1 MKKLK
6 IYAIALLVLV
16 LFPVA
21 SVAEE
26 ITLYAAGSLRSALG
40 DVARAFEQSTGNV
53 IKAEFAPS
61 GLLRQRIEQG
71 EKVHV
76 FASANMAHPKT
87 LVDKGQKGPVALFT
101 RNNLCALAQPGINV
115 STSNMLDVL
124 LDPGIRVGTSTPKA
138 DPSGDYAWELFVRA
152 DKVKAGSFQKLS
164 GKALQLTGGPDSP
177 KAPEGRN
184 QYAWVMEEDKADVFL
199 TYCTNAVLASKQA
212 PQLQMVQIPQ
222 ELAVGADYG
231 LIVLDGSPEEAWR
244 FAMFILSPEGQ
255 KILDDY
261 GFVSGALP
269 TE

>member
-6 IYAIALLVLV
+6 FYTVVFMALV

-53 IKAEFAPS
+53 IKTEFAPS

-101 RNNLCALAQPGINV
+101 RNNLCALAQPEVNV

-124 LDPGIRVGTSTPKA
+124 LDPGIRVGTSTPGSIA
-138 DPSGDYAWELFVRA
+138 PWPDYRWISGNSDPSYAGQQA
-152 DKVKAGSFQKLS
+152 SAGSAYRGWHGSVDRTVAGNKRGNVRTF
-164 GKALQLTGGPDSP
+164 TGFS
-177 KAPEGRN
+177 
-184 QYAWVMEEDKADVFL
+184 YA
-199 TYCTNAVLASKQA
+199 
-212 PQLQMVQIPQ
+212 
-222 ELAVGADYG
+222 
-231 LIVLDGSPEEAWR
+231 
-244 FAMFILSPEGQ
+244 
-255 KILDDY
+255 
-261 GFVSGALP
+261 
-269 TE
+269 